1 MLNQGT
7 IIAKATGAGSSAIS
21 LFRLSGKDAIKIV
34 NKCFQPK
41 SEKKLADQ
49 KSHTVHLGT
58 LHDKESSPLDEV
70 LVSIF
75 KAPHSYTGENVV
87 EISCH
92 GSNFIQEEVL
102 RLFISLGA
110 KQAKPGEFTLRAF
123 LNKKMDLSQA
133 EAVADLIV
141 TESRVA
147 HEVAMNQMRGGY
159 TAEIAQLRQKL
170 LDFASLITLE
180 LDFAEEDVAFADR
193 TALKD
198 LLGSLQSKIKS
209 LLDSFHYGSVI
220 KKGVPVAIVGKP
232 NAGKSSLLNAL
243 LNEDRAIVSSIP
255 GTTRDTIEDTLT
267 LSGIEFRF
275 IDTAGLRETND
286 RIESVGVAKAKEKV
300 DLAKVMIYL
309 FDTNDTSLSEI
320 TSAIK
325 EFKREDLIVVLVEN
339 KIDLIQETGESSITK
354 VLKEYSSQIPT
365 HAFCSISTFDPQSI
379 EELKNTLCNQIKKIA
394 VQGDVVV
401 SNVRHYEALQNAL
414 GAIIEIGEGLE
425 SKLTG
430 DLLSIHINEAIYFL
444 GEISGEISNDELLR
458 NIFSKFCIGK

>member
-21 LFRLSGKDAIKIV
+21 LFRLSGSDAIRMV
-34 NKCFQPK
+34 SKCFQPK

-58 LHDKESSPLDEV
+58 LHDKGSPLDEV

-92 GSNFIQEEVL
+92 GSNFIQEEIL
-102 RLFISLGA
+102 RLFISIGA
-110 KQAKPGEFTLRAF
+110 QPAKPGEFTLRAF

-141 TESRVA
+141 SESKAA

-286 RIESVGVAKAKEKV
+286 RIEAVGVAKTKEKV

-339 KIDLIQETGESSITK
+339 KIDLIQEAGESSLTK
-354 VLKEYSSQIPT
+354 ALKEQSSQIPT
-365 HAFCSISTFDPQSI
+365 HALCSISTFDPQSI
-379 EELKNTLCNQIKKIA
+379 EELKKTLYNQIKKIA

-401 SNVRHYEALQNAL
+401 SNARHYEALQNAL

-425 SKLTG
+425 SELTG
-430 DLLSIHINEAIYFL
+430 DLLSVHINEAIHFL
-444 GEISGEISNDELLR
+444 GEISGEISNDELLG

>member
-21 LFRLSGKDAIKIV
+21 LFRLSGSDAIRMV
-34 NKCFQPK
+34 TKCFQPM

-58 LHDKESSPLDEV
+58 LHDKGSPLDEV

-92 GSNFIQEEVL
+92 GSNFIQEEIL
-102 RLFISLGA
+102 RLFISIGA
-110 KQAKPGEFTLRAF
+110 QQAKPGEFTLRAF

-141 TESRVA
+141 SESKAA

-232 NAGKSSLLNAL
+232 NAGKSSLLNAI

-286 RIESVGVAKAKEKV
+286 RIEAVGVAKAKEKV

-325 EFKREDLIVVLVEN
+325 EFKRKDLIVVLVEN
-339 KIDLIQETGESSITK
+339 KIDLIQEAGESSLTK
-354 VLKEYSSQIPT
+354 ALKEQSSQIPT
-365 HAFCSISTFDPQSI
+365 NAFCSISTFDPRSI
-379 EELKNTLCNQIKKIA
+379 EELKKTLYNQIKKIA

-401 SNVRHYEALQNAL
+401 SNARHYEALQNAL

-425 SKLTG
+425 SELTG
-430 DLLSIHINEAIYFL
+430 DLLSVHINEAIHFL
-444 GEISGEISNDELLR
+444 GEIYGEISNDELLG

>member
-21 LFRLSGKDAIKIV
+21 LFRLSGSDAIRMV
-34 NKCFQPK
+34 SKCFQPM

-58 LHDKESSPLDEV
+58 LHDKGSPLDEV

-87 EISCH
+87 EVSCH
-92 GSNFIQEEVL
+92 GSNFIQEEIL
-102 RLFISLGA
+102 RLFISIGA
-110 KQAKPGEFTLRAF
+110 QQAKPGEFTLRAF

-141 TESRVA
+141 SESKAA

-286 RIESVGVAKAKEKV
+286 RIEAVGVAKAKEKV

-320 TSAIK
+320 RSAIK

-339 KIDLIQETGESSITK
+339 KIDLIQEAGESSLTK
-354 VLKEYSSQIPT
+354 ALKEQSSQIPT
-365 HAFCSISTFDPQSI
+365 HAFCSISTFDPRSI
-379 EELKNTLCNQIKKIA
+379 EELKKTLYNQIKKIA

-401 SNVRHYEALQNAL
+401 SNARHYEALQNAL

-425 SKLTG
+425 SELTG
-430 DLLSIHINEAIYFL
+430 DLLSVHINEAIHFL
-444 GEISGEISNDELLR
+444 GEISGEISNDELLG

>member
-21 LFRLSGKDAIKIV
+21 LFRLSGSDAIRMV
-34 NKCFQPK
+34 SKCFQPK

-58 LHDKESSPLDEV
+58 LHDKGSPLDEV

-92 GSNFIQEEVL
+92 GSNFIQEEIL
-102 RLFISLGA
+102 RLFISIGA
-110 KQAKPGEFTLRAF
+110 QPAKPGEFTLRAF

-141 TESRVA
+141 SESKAA

-180 LDFAEEDVAFADR
+180 LDFAEEDVAFANR

-232 NAGKSSLLNAL
+232 NAGKSSLLNAF

-286 RIESVGVAKAKEKV
+286 RIEAVGVAKAKEKV

-339 KIDLIQETGESSITK
+339 KIDLIQEAGESSLTK
-354 VLKEYSSQIPT
+354 ALKEQSSQIPT
-365 HAFCSISTFDPQSI
+365 HALCSISTFDPRSI
-379 EELKNTLCNQIKKIA
+379 EELKKTLYNQIKKIA

-401 SNVRHYEALQNAL
+401 SNARHYKALQNAL

-425 SKLTG
+425 SELTG
-430 DLLSIHINEAIYFL
+430 DLLSVHINEAIHFL
-444 GEISGEISNDELLR
+444 GEISGEISNDELLG

>member
-21 LFRLSGKDAIKIV
+21 LFRLSGSDAIRMV
-34 NKCFQPK
+34 SKCFQPM

-58 LHDKESSPLDEV
+58 LHDKGSPLDEV

-87 EISCH
+87 EVSCH
-92 GSNFIQEEVL
+92 GSNFIQEEIL
-102 RLFISLGA
+102 RLFISIGA
-110 KQAKPGEFTLRAF
+110 QQAKPGEFTLRAF

-141 TESRVA
+141 SESRVA

-209 LLDSFHYGSVI
+209 LLNSFHYGSVI

-286 RIESVGVAKAKEKV
+286 RIEAVGVAKAKEKV

-320 TSAIK
+320 RSAIK

-339 KIDLIQETGESSITK
+339 KIDLIQEAGESSLTK
-354 VLKEYSSQIPT
+354 ALKEQSSQIPT
-365 HAFCSISTFDPQSI
+365 HAFCSISTFDPRSI
-379 EELKNTLCNQIKKIA
+379 EELKKTLYNQIKKIA

-401 SNVRHYEALQNAL
+401 SNARHYEALQNAL

-425 SKLTG
+425 SELTG
-430 DLLSIHINEAIYFL
+430 DLLSVHINEAIHFL
-444 GEISGEISNDELLR
+444 GEISGEISNDELLG

>member
-21 LFRLSGKDAIKIV
+21 LFRLSGSDAIRMV
-34 NKCFQPK
+34 TKCFQPM

-58 LHDKESSPLDEV
+58 LHDKGSPLDEV

-92 GSNFIQEEVL
+92 GSNFIQEEIL
-102 RLFISLGA
+102 RLFISIGA
-110 KQAKPGEFTLRAF
+110 QQAKPGEFTLRAF

-141 TESRVA
+141 SESKSA

-170 LDFASLITLE
+170 LDFASLINLE
-180 LDFAEEDVAFADR
+180 LDIAEEDVAFADR

-232 NAGKSSLLNAL
+232 NAGKSSLLNAI

-286 RIESVGVAKAKEKV
+286 RIEAVGVAKAKEKV
-300 DLAKVMIYL
+300 DLAKMMIYL
-309 FDTNDTSLSEI
+309 FDANDTSLSEI
-320 TSAIK
+320 ISAIK

-339 KIDLIQETGESSITK
+339 KIDLIQEAGESSLTK
-354 VLKEYSSQIPT
+354 ALKEESSQITT
-365 HAFCSISTFDPQSI
+365 HAFCSISTFDPRSI
-379 EELKNTLCNQIKKIA
+379 EELKKTLYNQIKKIA

-401 SNVRHYEALQNAL
+401 SNARHYEALQNAL

-425 SKLTG
+425 SELTG
-430 DLLSIHINEAIYFL
+430 DLLSVHINEAIHFL
-444 GEISGEISNDELLR
+444 GEISGEISNDELLG

>member
-21 LFRLSGKDAIKIV
+21 LFRLSGNDAIRIV
-34 NKCFQPK
+34 SKCFHPK

-58 LHDKESSPLDEV
+58 LHDQGSPLDEV

-102 RLFISLGA
+102 RLFISIGA
-110 KQAKPGEFTLRAF
+110 QPAKPGEFTLRAF
-123 LNKKMDLSQA
+123 LNKKIDLIQA

-141 TESRVA
+141 TESRAA
-147 HEVAMNQMRGGY
+147 HEVAINQMRGGY
-159 TAEIAQLRQKL
+159 TEEISKLRQKL

-209 LLDSFHYGSVI
+209 LLDSFYYGSVI

-267 LSGIEFRF
+267 ISGIEFRF
-275 IDTAGLRETND
+275 IDTAGLRKTND
-286 RIESVGVAKAKEKV
+286 RIEAVGVAKAKEKV
-300 DLAKVMIYL
+300 YLAKVMIYL

-320 TSAIK
+320 KSAIK

-339 KIDLIQETGESSITK
+339 KIDLIQKAGESSLTK
-354 VLKEYSSQIPT
+354 VLKEQSSQIPT
-365 HAFCSISTFDPQSI
+365 HAFCSISTFNPQSI
-379 EELKNTLCNQIKKIA
+379 EELKNTLYNQIKKITA
-394 VQGDVVV
+394 QGDIVV

-425 SKLTG
+425 NKLTG
-430 DLLSIHINEAIYFL
+430 DLLSIHINEAIHFL
-444 GEISGEISNDELLR
+444 GEISGEISNDELLG

>member
-21 LFRLSGKDAIKIV
+21 LFRLSGSDAIRMV
-34 NKCFQPK
+34 SKCFQPK

-58 LHDKESSPLDEV
+58 LHDKGSPLDEV

-92 GSNFIQEEVL
+92 GSNFIQEEIL
-102 RLFISLGA
+102 RLFISIGA
-110 KQAKPGEFTLRAF
+110 QPAKPGEFTLRAF

-141 TESRVA
+141 SESKAA

-286 RIESVGVAKAKEKV
+286 RIEAVGVAKAKEKV

-325 EFKREDLIVVLVEN
+325 EFKRKDLIVVLVEN
-339 KIDLIQETGESSITK
+339 KIDLIQEAGESSLTK
-354 VLKEYSSQIPT
+354 VLKEKSSQIPT
-365 HAFCSISTFDPQSI
+365 HAFCSISTFDPRSI
-379 EELKNTLCNQIKKIA
+379 EELKKTLYNQIKKIA

-401 SNVRHYEALQNAL
+401 SNARHYEALQNAL

-425 SKLTG
+425 SELTG
-430 DLLSIHINEAIYFL
+430 DLLSVHINEAIHFL
-444 GEISGEISNDELLR
+444 GEISGEISNDELLG